1 MPGILRLLIAAG
13 LVLALSGASCQHKP
27 DDPDPGV
34 AVRPE
39 PVIVERRVYVPVPSS
54 LTRREP
60 IAEGPIAMCFDVAA
74 QRRAALERANAKL
87 QQVEAIQGTEVK
99 P

>member
-1 MPGILRLLIAAG
+1 MSRLFRVLIAIA
-13 LVLALSGASCQHKP
+13 LVVALSGASCQRKP
-27 DDPDPGV
+27 GCPSPGV

-39 PVIVERRVYVPVPSS
+39 PVVVERRVYVPVPPR
-54 LTRREP
+54 LTEREP

-74 QRRAALERANAKL
+74 QRRAAVERANAKL
-87 QQVEAIQGTEVK
+87 EQIEAIQATGVK

>member
-1 MPGILRLLIAAG
+1 MSGIPRLLTAAL
-13 LVLALSGASCQHKP
+13 LVLALCGATCQRKP
-27 DDPDPGV
+27 ELPDPGV

-39 PVIVERRVYVPVPSS
+39 PVIVERRVYVPIPRE

-60 IAEGPIAMCFDVAA
+60 VAEGPIPMCFDVAA
-74 QRRAALERANAKL
+74 QRRAALDRVNARL
-87 QQVEAIQGTEVK
+87 EQIEAIQGTEAK